1 MKISKSSLQ
10 YVFHQLAEIILS
22 PPAAEESEKNSEE
35 DEKLVV
41 QISEELNNLKM
52 SSDEPISEDN
62 IPISQDSSSPL
73 EINKNSCPPVCSNDL
88 YIRFLYFI
96 FFLFNIIK
104 SS

>member
-22 PPAAEESEKNSEE
+22 PPAAEESEKKSEE

-73 EINKNSCPPVCSNDL
+73 EINKNSCPPVSSNDL

-96 FFLFNIIK
+96 FLLFYIIK